1 MPRMLFV
8 WSNRIVRRRCHQ
20 SLEHP
25 EKGEEMSDTK
35 HKLTIEIEYEIDGTI
50 SEQDAQENVWRHAA
64 DNIDGIISD
73 PSDKWA
79 IIIDS
84 IARL

>member
-1 MPRMLFV
+1 
-8 WSNRIVRRRCHQ
+8 
-20 SLEHP
+20 
-25 EKGEEMSDTK
+25 MSDTK

-50 SEQDAQENVWRHAA
+50 PEKSAAARVWDHVV
-64 DNIDGIISD
+64 DKVDGVISD

-84 IARL
+84 ITKL